1 MQGTVSKLQTIG
13 MLIGLVSTIGAGF
26 YAYGVFN
33 NRLDVVENK
42 QFVINQEV
50 DLTDVHDRIAEVK
63 DLTLTGK
70 AEVNTLIT
78 TGDAEAKELIT
89 TGNKELRKLIDTGDA
104 MNAEAIR
111 SLGVV
116 LETIKKDI
124 AINAAAIEYLD
135 AKINEIKAE
144 MSNPMM

>member
-104 MNAEAIR
+104 INAEAIR
-111 SLGVV
+111 SLSVV

-144 MSNPMM
+144 MSNPMV

>member
-104 MNAEAIR
+104 INAEAIR
-111 SLGVV
+111 SLSVV

-144 MSNPMM
+144 MSNPIM

>member
-104 MNAEAIR
+104 INAEAIR
-111 SLGVV
+111 SLSVV

-144 MSNPMM
+144 MSNPML

>member
-50 DLTDVHDRIAEVK
+50 DLSDVHDRIAEVK

-104 MNAEAIR
+104 INAEAIR
-111 SLGVV
+111 SLSVV

>member
-104 MNAEAIR
+104 INAEAIR
-111 SLGVV
+111 SLSVV

>member
-70 AEVNTLIT
+70 AEVKTLIT

-104 MNAEAIR
+104 INAEAIR
-111 SLGVV
+111 SLSVV

-124 AINAAAIEYLD
+124 AINSAAIEYLD

>member
-1 MQGTVSKLQTIG
+1 MQGIISKAQTIG
-13 MLIGLVSTIGAGF
+13 MLIALVSTIGGGF

-33 NRLDVVENK
+33 NRLDVVEFK
-42 QFVINQEV
+42 KFVVNLEV

-63 DLTLTGK
+63 DITL
-70 AEVNTLIT
+70 
-78 TGDAEAKELIT
+78 TGDAEVKNLIT
-89 TGNKELRKLIDTGDA
+89 TGNKELRKLIDAGDA
-104 MNAEAIR
+104 INAEAIR
-111 SLGVV
+111 NLGVV

-124 AINAAAIEYLD
+124 AINSAAIEYLD

>member
-1 MQGTVSKLQTIG
+1 MQGIISKAQTIG
-13 MLIGLVSTIGAGF
+13 MLIALVSTIGGGF

-42 QFVINQEV
+42 KFVVNQEV
-50 DLTDVHDRIAEVK
+50 K
-63 DLTLTGK
+63 DITL
-70 AEVNTLIT
+70 
-78 TGDAEAKELIT
+78 TGDAEVKNLIT
-89 TGNKELRKLIDTGDA
+89 TGNKELRKLIDAGDA
-104 MNAEAIR
+104 INAEAIR
-111 SLGVV
+111 NLSVV

-124 AINAAAIEYLD
+124 AINSAAIEYLD

>member
-104 MNAEAIR
+104 INAEAIR
-111 SLGVV
+111 RLSVV

>member
-89 TGNKELRKLIDTGDA
+89 TGNKELRKLIDAGDA
-104 MNAEAIR
+104 INAEAIR
-111 SLGVV
+111 SLSVV

-124 AINAAAIEYLD
+124 AINSAAIEYLD

>member
-1 MQGTVSKLQTIG
+1 MQGIISKAQTIG
-13 MLIGLVSTIGAGF
+13 MLIALVSTIGGGF

-42 QFVINQEV
+42 KFVVNQEV

-63 DLTLTGK
+63 DITL
-70 AEVNTLIT
+70 
-78 TGDAEAKELIT
+78 TGDAEVKNLIT
-89 TGNKELRKLIDTGDA
+89 TGNKELRKLIDAGDA
-104 MNAEAIR
+104 INAEAIR
-111 SLGVV
+111 NLGVV

-124 AINAAAIEYLD
+124 AINSAAIEYLD

-144 MSNPMM
+144 MSTPMM

>member
-70 AEVNTLIT
+70 AEVKTLIT

-104 MNAEAIR
+104 INAEAIR
-111 SLGVV
+111 SLSVV

>member
-33 NRLDVVENK
+33 NRFDGVENK

-104 MNAEAIR
+104 INAEAIR
-111 SLGVV
+111 SLSVV

>member
-111 SLGVV
+111 SLSVV

>member
-42 QFVINQEV
+42 KFVVNQEV

-63 DLTLTGK
+63 DITL
-70 AEVNTLIT
+70 
-78 TGDAEAKELIT
+78 TGDAEVKNLIT
-89 TGNKELRKLIDTGDA
+89 TGNKELRKLIDAGDA
-104 MNAEAIR
+104 INAEAIR
-111 SLGVV
+111 NLSVV

>member
-1 MQGTVSKLQTIG
+1 MQGIISKAQTIG
-13 MLIGLVSTIGAGF
+13 MLIALVSTIGGGF

-42 QFVINQEV
+42 KFVVNQEV

-63 DLTLTGK
+63 DITL
-70 AEVNTLIT
+70 
-78 TGDAEAKELIT
+78 TGDAEVKNLIT
-89 TGNKELRKLIDTGDA
+89 TGNKELRKLIDAGDA
-104 MNAEAIR
+104 INAEAIR
-111 SLGVV
+111 NLSVV
-116 LETIKKDI
+116 LEAIKKDI
-124 AINAAAIEYLD
+124 AINSAAIEYLD

>member
-104 MNAEAIR
+104 INAEAIR
-111 SLGVV
+111 SLSVV

-124 AINAAAIEYLD
+124 AINSAAIEYLD
-135 AKINEIKAE
+135 AKINEIKAA

>member
-63 DLTLTGK
+63 DITL
-70 AEVNTLIT
+70 
-78 TGDAEAKELIT
+78 TGDAEVKNLIT

-104 MNAEAIR
+104 INAEAIR
-111 SLGVV
+111 SLSVV

>member
-1 MQGTVSKLQTIG
+1 MPGTVSKLQTIG

-104 MNAEAIR
+104 INAEAIR
-111 SLGVV
+111 SLSVV

>member
-78 TGDAEAKELIT
+78 TG
-89 TGNKELRKLIDTGDA
+89 NKELRKLIDTGDA
-104 MNAEAIR
+104 INAEAIR
-111 SLGVV
+111 SLSVV

>member
-104 MNAEAIR
+104 INAEAIR
-111 SLGVV
+111 SLSVV

-124 AINAAAIEYLD
+124 AINSAAIEYLD

>member
-1 MQGTVSKLQTIG
+1 MQGIISKAQTIG
-13 MLIGLVSTIGAGF
+13 MLIALVSTIGGGF

-42 QFVINQEV
+42 KFVVNQEV

-63 DLTLTGK
+63 DITL
-70 AEVNTLIT
+70 
-78 TGDAEAKELIT
+78 TGDAEVKNLIT
-89 TGNKELRKLIDTGDA
+89 TGNKELRKLIDAGDA
-104 MNAEAIR
+104 INAEAIR
-111 SLGVV
+111 NLSVV

-124 AINAAAIEYLD
+124 AINSAAIEYLD

>member
-104 MNAEAIR
+104 INAEAIR
-111 SLGVV
+111 SLSVV
-116 LETIKKDI
+116 LETIKKI
-124 AINAAAIEYLD
+124 LRLT
-135 AKINEIKAE
+135 
-144 MSNPMM
+144 PQQ